1 MENGTW
7 KTKIDN
13 DVDRDK
19 DMTRRTRKARSG
31 RRLLWLSGGLAIL
44 LSTTIVLSR
53 RQENN
58 DVIRHEVVAVY
69 PHDPTAY
76 TQGLYFENGF
86 LFEGT
91 GRNGQSYLRRVD
103 LQAGTVL
110 QEAVL
115 PAQFFGEGIAAFGDR
130 IYQLTWT
137 SGTGFI
143 YDRDSFEVEAQFS
156 YSREGWGLTEDGTN
170 LIMSDGSSYLYFLDP
185 ETQGLV
191 RQIEVMD
198 ANGPIRQLNELEYIQ
213 DHIYSNVWYTNQI
226 LKISP
231 ETGQVVGRLDLS
243 DIVGRVEVADPDG
256 VLNGIAYDEETDRVF
271 VTGKLWPSL
280 FEIRFR
286 R

>member
-7 KTKIDN
+7 KTKIDD

-44 LSTTIVLSR
+44 LSATIVFSR
-53 RQENN
+53 RQEST

-69 PHDPTAY
+69 PHDPNAY

-103 LQAGTVL
+103 LQTGTVL

-115 PAQFFGEGIAAFGDR
+115 PSQFFGEGIVAFGDR

-137 SGTGFI
+137 SRTGFI
-143 YDRDSFEVEAQFS
+143 YDKESFEVRAQFS
-156 YSREGWGLTEDGTN
+156 YSREGWGLTEDGTH
-170 LIMSDGSSYLYFLDP
+170 LIMSDGSAYLYFLDP
-185 ETQGLV
+185 DSLELT
-191 RQIEVMD
+191 RQIEVTD
-198 ANGPIRQLNELEYIQ
+198 ANGPIRQLNELEYIG
-213 DHIYSNVWYTNQI
+213 DHVYANVWYTNQI

-243 DIVGRVEVADPDG
+243 DIVGQVEMADPDG

-280 FEIRFR
+280 FEIRFLP
-286 R
+286 

>member
-44 LSTTIVLSR
+44 LSATIVLSR
-53 RQENN
+53 RQESS

-69 PHDPTAY
+69 PHDPNAY

-115 PAQFFGEGIAAFGDR
+115 PSQFFGEGIAAFGDR

-243 DIVGRVEVADPDG
+243 DIVGQVEVADPDG